1 MEIFTFQNAYELPGY
16 TQCSETVLICQNDPV
31 LLTSFVLWRRHGS
44 WAITRNKLKGGY
56 MQVCDQTAFAGRS
69 SSLVISD
76 GPSPTRMGR
85 DLEDLEERLVLQE
98 NRTFRAMLLA
108 ILLAA
113 LALALAAS
121 LIVRL

>member
-1 MEIFTFQNAYELPGY
+1 
-16 TQCSETVLICQNDPV
+16 
-31 LLTSFVLWRRHGS
+31 
-44 WAITRNKLKGGY
+44 
-56 MQVCDQTAFAGRS
+56 
-69 SSLVISD
+69 
-76 GPSPTRMGR
+76 MGR

-121 LIVRL
+121 LIVRS